1 MTTRQEILLRL
12 ACAALQGG
20 MPIRDVCRSVEGIGK
35 DNIYT
40 LWDIANVIPDVEF
53 GADDADTPPE
63 EDTKLTINKKKFY

>member
-1 MTTRQEILLRL
+1 
-12 ACAALQGG
+12 